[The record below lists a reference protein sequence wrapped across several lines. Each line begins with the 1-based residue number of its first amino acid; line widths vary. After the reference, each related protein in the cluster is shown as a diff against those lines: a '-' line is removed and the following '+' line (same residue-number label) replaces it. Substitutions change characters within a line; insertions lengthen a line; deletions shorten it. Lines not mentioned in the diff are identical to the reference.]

1 MARAS
6 RSYVDATRVSNGK
19 TNMRILLAMVA
30 LVAAWVI
37 GCSDDGVFDPVEAS
51 PDQPDAG
58 EYDAAQATDLKD
70 AGGKP

>member
-1 MARAS
+1 
-6 RSYVDATRVSNGK
+6 
-19 TNMRILLAMVA
+19 MRILLAMVA